1 MAQHTI
7 ELPCIADTYIDTEYP
22 SLNYGSQSSLY
33 VSRKAGSSSYVR
45 HILLKFDSTSLP
57 NHKRYI
63 LAKIKLYTTEKYV
76 EANASSPYIYS
87 NADKDFN
94 ENTITYEIYNN
105 LPYNYPYYQG
115 QTANINNLA
124 TNLYNDL
131 YVDIKNL
138 REPFVFGIYETIG
151 GLHPFEAYV
160 KFSSKETSNPPIL
173 VVIYEDV
180 PPSKPTLNEPIGSF
194 EINTEV
200 IRLSW
205 NYISSVGGTQKG
217 FNLQWST
224 DQSTWTTVSET
235 TANNYYDAPANT
247 FSAGNVYWR
256 VQTINE
262 YDETSDYS
270 DIAAFYAIGAPETPI
285 TQSVTNS
292 AKPTITWASSG
303 QQVYQVQVLQD
314 ETILHDSGI
323 LPGMETRSYKLP
335 IYLANGDYTAKV
347 RIKNEYDMFSEWG
360 IADFTLSVVPPDKPT
375 LSAQKTILG
384 IELHVINNSDKA
396 LIYRDNVC
404 IASITGDAFTDYSA
418 AHGVEYEYF
427 VRAVNDSE
435 AFNDSDSV
443 FIRPEL
449 KNNLFA
455 PVSDLGDII
464 RLKYN
469 KNTIPSKTST
479 LSPISAAT
487 YYSGRKHAVTE
498 FSEHEESV
506 MIFSFF
512 VQDLE
517 IIKKFKDLIKSKETV
532 LFRDARGRKI
542 YGTLS
547 GWNEIDDRSGHQ
559 IGFTLTEADY
569 DEEVIE

>member
-1 MAQHTI
+1 MAQHIINPTLVSDSYI
-7 ELPCIADTYIDTEYP
+7 DKNNPSTNFSSATELKLQDGGSSGSVFYPFLNFNLSIIPARKRVTAASLTLNQSGVSDFTYGVCAVSDDPATVTYNNMSGGKWYNDPAIVANVSGLRTLQCTNVITYIINGGAYHFLSLFVGGYGWPNFISFNSKESGSSIP
-22 SLNYGSQSSLY
+22 SLS
-33 VSRKAGSSSYVR
+33 
-45 HILLKFDSTSLP
+45 
-57 NHKRYI
+57 
-63 LAKIKLYTTEKYV
+63 
-76 EANASSPYIYS
+76 
-87 NADKDFN
+87 
-94 ENTITYEIYNN
+94 IT
-105 LPYNYPYYQG
+105 
-115 QTANINNLA
+115 
-124 TNLYNDL
+124 
-131 YVDIKNL
+131 
-138 REPFVFGIYETIG
+138 
-151 GLHPFEAYV
+151 
-160 KFSSKETSNPPIL
+160 
-173 VVIYEDV
+173 YEDV

-217 FNLQWST
+217 FNLQHST
-224 DQSTWTTVSET
+224 DQSTWTTVSQT
-235 TANNYYDAPANT
+235 TANNYYDAPAGT
-247 FSAGNVYWR
+247 FTAGNVYWR

-270 DIAAFYAIGAPETPI
+270 NIVAFYAIGAPETPVI
-285 TQSVTNS
+285 QSVTNS

-303 QQVYQVQVLQD
+303 QQVYQVQALQD
-314 ETILHDSGI
+314 ETLLHDSGI

-384 IELHVINNSDKA
+384 IELHIINNSDKA

-427 VRAVNDSE
+427 VRAVNSSE
-435 AFNDSDSV
+435 AFNDSDPV

-464 RLKYN
+464 RLRYN
-469 KNTIPSKTST
+469 KNTIPSKTIN
-479 LSPISAAT
+479 LNPISTAT
-487 YYSGRKHAVTE
+487 YYSGRNHAVTE
-498 FSEHEESV
+498 FSEHEESATV
-506 MIFSFF
+506 FSFF
-512 VQDLE
+512 IQD
-517 IIKKFKDLIKSKETV
+517 IATIKKFKNLIKSKETV

-542 YGTLS
+542 YGILS
-547 GWNEIDDRSGHQ
+547 GWNETDDRSGHQ

-569 DEEVIE
+569 NEEVIE